1 MSDPTDPTTATVAVL
16 REALRLAIAEERELR
31 DQYAQ
36 AAEARTA
43 APIGQRGTRAEV
55 ARLATLAAL
64 AHGRAVGFAIALAAT
79 HYAEPAVERSEEPGL
94 VLAAATLAAC
104 GVPDAA
110 DPRADRDPCNVG
122 ELPAILRALL
132 DGEPW

>member
-1 MSDPTDPTTATVAVL
+1 MRETTDPTTATVAVL
-16 REALRLAIAEERELR
+16 RETLRLAIAEERELR
-31 DQYAQ
+31 DQYALL
-36 AAEARTA
+36 AESV
-43 APIGQRGTRAEV
+43 APSD
-55 ARLATLAAL
+55 RLRPAVLAAL
-64 AHGRAVGFAIALAAT
+64 AHGRAVGFAVALAAT
-79 HYAEPAVERSEEPGL
+79 HYAEPAVKRSSEPGL

-122 ELPAILRALL
+122 ELPAIVRAVL